1 MQKVSQL
8 VQTQQAFNSNSFKN
22 LSPVLKEAIN
32 DTMKLV
38 KNEGNLLMNFE
49 NAIDKVAEFHNVK
62 NATLKIDDRLIEFF
76 NRVEGLEIHH
86 QNQKFFFL
94 NKNFFQHFWN
104 QPNVAPC
111 RRSTPKRPN
120 NWLTFTKNLIY
131 QHIHYLEKDHK
142 MLETN
147 YGHFFTKFTD

>member
-49 NAIDKVAEFHNVK
+49 NEFHNVNK
-62 NATLKIDDRLIEFF
+62 DDIEEYFDNELKEQLGE
-76 NRVEGLEIHH
+76 
-86 QNQKFFFL
+86 
-94 NKNFFQHFWN
+94 
-104 QPNVAPC
+104 
-111 RRSTPKRPN
+111 
-120 NWLTFTKNLIY
+120 
-131 QHIHYLEKDHK
+131 
-142 MLETN
+142 
-147 YGHFFTKFTD
+147 